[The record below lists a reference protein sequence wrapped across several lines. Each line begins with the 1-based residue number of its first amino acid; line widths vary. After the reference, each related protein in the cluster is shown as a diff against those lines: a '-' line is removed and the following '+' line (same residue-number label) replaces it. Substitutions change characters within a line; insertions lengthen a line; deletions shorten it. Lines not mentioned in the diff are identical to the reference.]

1 MAKYFLVAH
10 THWDREWHKTYEENR
25 VRLIP
30 FMRHLLNQLEKDADI
45 TCFMLDGQT
54 SLLLDYLEICP
65 EEEGRLKQYV
75 QAGRL
80 LIGPWI
86 VQPDVN
92 IPSGEALIRNLLLSK
107 KISDHFGE
115 FMPLGYLP
123 DSFGMCADL
132 PTILQSFGIKDVLFY
147 RGLSADEV
155 SHDVF
160 WWEGYDK
167 SSVLAGWMPDG
178 YGNAMFM
185 SSELEF
191 NKAELQKISSKQKK
205 RSIDEHYLLMSGSDQ
220 CFAKT
225 WLGKAARELQ
235 KDAVAGN
242 EDMEIYLT
250 SPMAYLESIRETG
263 NVNEIFKGEMRHGR
277 HSRTH
282 SSIAAT
288 RMDIKQENYIADIEY
303 RYRLEALCSVASVWG
318 IAYPGER
325 INRGWRYLLEN
336 HAHDSICCCCTDE
349 VHQEMRQ
356 RIASARQI
364 GRTLY
369 SNTLEAMHQKICY
382 EDGLG
387 RPLLIFSSFAA
398 KRRELTQATV
408 YAKAENFA
416 LTNRRGKEIPYVI
429 LSERVYNLRDSQVSL
444 MPLPDDFYRE
454 VNILFYAETNGI
466 GYTTYY
472 VNEELENKITETN
485 LSVIYNRLENNHI
498 RAEIQENGSLL
509 IEDKDQGIIYKGQHI
524 FRDGGNA
531 GDEYDYSPPLKDTI
545 FTSIHQN
552 CKMKVVEDTPLRVSV
567 AVSYELYV
575 PDTTDVMKRSDN
587 LIALPIVVKISLG
600 CESYFLDFETRI
612 QNHVKN
618 HRLQVVFDL
627 GAAVDTHIANVQ
639 LGEITRENVSP
650 FTQKSYEQ
658 NWSERCHAI
667 YTQQGHM
674 ALERADGTGLLIMS
688 RGLPQYEI
696 LQEDTTQ
703 AALTLLSCVGRMGNE
718 NLVYRP
724 GRRSG
729 AICDTPDAQM
739 EGECKTSY
747 RLQCINKS
755 IAKTAAAGQYHNPIV
770 TRAYAL
776 YTTTGVMPDESYPL
790 KQEGELLLQAYKEAE
805 DGSGLIA
812 RFVNPTQYPLSGQ
825 KILST
830 PEMFTYYEE
839 VNTAEA
845 LMEEKKGQAYWN
857 NNSDGS
863 DLPHFSGII
872 KVDLEAHGIYTVKY
886 IYQSIKDEKF
896 N

>member
-30 FMRHLLNQLEKDADI
+30 FMRHLLSELEQDEDI

-65 EEEGRLKQYV
+65 EEEERLKRYV
-75 QAGRL
+75 QARRL

-115 FMPLGYLP
+115 FMSLGYLP

-132 PTILQSFGIKDVLFY
+132 PTILQSFGIKDALFY

-155 SHDVF
+155 SQDIF
-160 WWEGYDK
+160 WWEGYDE
-167 SSVLAGWMPDG
+167 SRVLAGWMPDG

-185 SSELEF
+185 NNELKH
-191 NKAELQKISSKQKK
+191 NKAELQKISDK
-205 RSIDEHYLLMSGSDQ
+205 RKERSVDEHYLLMSGSDQ

-225 WLGKAARELQ
+225 YLGKAARELQ
-235 KDAVAGN
+235 KDAIARN
-242 EDMEIYLT
+242 EDVEIYLT
-250 SPMAYLESIRETG
+250 SPVTYFESLRETG
-263 NVNEIFKGEMRHGR
+263 DVKEVFKGEMRHGR

-303 RYRLEALCSVASVWG
+303 RYQLEPLCSVASVWG
-318 IAYPGER
+318 IEYPGEC

-349 VHQEMRQ
+349 VHKEMRQ

-369 SNTLEAMHQKICY
+369 SDTLEAMHQKIRY

-398 KRRELTQATV
+398 KRRVMTQATV
-408 YAKAENFA
+408 YAKANNFA
-416 LTNRRGKEIPYVI
+416 LTNRKGKETPYVI
-429 LSERVYNLRDSQVSL
+429 LSERAYNLKDSQVSL
-444 MPLPDDFYRE
+444 VPLPDDFYRE
-454 VNILFYAETNGI
+454 VNILFYAETNGV

-472 VNEELENKITETN
+472 VKEDIENKVTETN
-485 LSVIYNRLENNHI
+485 LSVTNNCLENNHI
-498 RAEIQENGSLL
+498 RVEIQEDGSLL
-509 IEDKDQGIIYKGQHI
+509 LEDKDQGIIYKGQHI

-531 GDEYDYSPPLKDTI
+531 GDEYDYSPPPNDHI
-545 FTSIHQN
+545 YTSKNQS
-552 CKMKVVEDTPLRVSV
+552 CKMSVVEDTLLRGCVEV
-567 AVSYELYV
+567 EYILYV
-575 PDTTDVMKRSDN
+575 PDTTDAMKRSDN
-587 LIALPIVVKISLG
+587 LIPLPIVVKISLG
-600 CESYFLDFETRI
+600 CEDHFLDFETKI
-612 QNHVKN
+612 QNQAKN

-627 GAAVDTHIANVQ
+627 GAVIDTHIANVQ

-658 NWSERCHAI
+658 NWSERCHAV

-674 ALERADGTGLLIMS
+674 ALERNDGNGLLLMS

-703 AALTLLSCVGRMGNE
+703 AALTLLSSVGRMGNE

-739 EGECKTSY
+739 EGEFKTSY
-747 RLQCINKS
+747 RLQCVNKS
-755 IAKTAAAGQYHNPIV
+755 ISKTTAAGQYHSPIV

-812 RFVNPTQYPLSGQ
+812 RFVNPTQYPLFEQ

-830 PEMFTYYEE
+830 PEMFKYYEE

-845 LMEEKKGQAYWN
+845 LMEEKKGQAIWS

-863 DLPHFSGII
+863 NLPHFSGII
-872 KVDLEAHGIYTVKY
+872 KVDLAAHAIYTVKY
-886 IYQSIKDEKF
+886 IS
-896 N
+896 